1 VVELLKIS
9 ALSGDPPVLQVDGEI
24 DMSTA
29 EQLRIALENALA
41 ADPTVVVDMAGVTFC
56 DAAGLRVLLQAAASL
71 NGTGPLT
78 LLNAARVK
86 RLLEIVGM
94 RDVSC
99 IALHD
104 ESAPRDR

>member
-1 VVELLKIS
+1 V
-9 ALSGDPPVLQVDGEI
+9 AGDPPVLQVDGEI

-29 EQLRIALENALA
+29 EELRGALENALS
-41 ADPTVVVDMAGVTFC
+41 ADPTVVVDMTGVTFC

-94 RDVSC
+94 SELSCLAIRDGGDS
-99 IALHD
+99 
-104 ESAPRDR
+104 RDR